1 MARKDQLV
9 SFLCFFLIVSAVAG
23 GLATVLPMRVG
34 KQYVVGGRSG
44 WRTPPPSS
52 VDLYAKW
59 AAGIRFY
66 VADSIGKA
74 PKLAIKQF
82 EHRRI
87 CS

>member
-1 MARKDQLV
+1 
-9 SFLCFFLIVSAVAG
+9 
-23 GLATVLPMRVG
+23 
-34 KQYVVGGRSG
+34 
-44 WRTPPPSS
+44 
-52 VDLYAKW
+52 LYAKW